1 MVHKFFKNNHL
12 HHLKSSFFVL
22 FSKNQSHFIHALHLY
37 SHFNH
42 ALFTLRLCP
51 FLTIVLSFSL
61 YLYVNLLIYY
71 NPCNSNIFLCIII
84 TKTTLFFLQNII
96 CFHHATIQIP
106 FTFCTPIHALF
117 TLNHA
122 FSHLITLT
130 IHAPEIDQQQISH
143 KPSHKS

>member
-1 MVHKFFKNNHL
+1 MLLLQFCNIISKIFICRIVKTFSFYFLAKINHA
-12 HHLKSSFFVL
+12 S
-22 FSKNQSHFIHALHLY
+22 ITLY
-37 SHFNH
+37 SHFNL

-130 IHAPEIDQQQISH
+130 IHAPEID
-143 KPSHKS
+143 

>member
-1 MVHKFFKNNHL
+1 MSHL
-12 HHLKSSFFVL
+12 NLSFLVL
-22 FSKNQSHFIHALHLY
+22 FAKNQSRFIHALH
-37 SHFNH
+37 
-42 ALFTLRLCP
+42 ALFTLCSRP
-51 FLTIVLSFSL
+51 FLSVILSFSL
-61 YLYVNLLIYY
+61 YLHVKLLVYC
-71 NPCNSNIFLCIII
+71 NPCNINIFLCIII
-84 TKTTLFFLQNII
+84 AKTTLIPLQNII

>member
-1 MVHKFFKNNHL
+1 M
-12 HHLKSSFFVL
+12 L
-22 FSKNQSHFIHALHLY
+22 FSKNQSRFIHGSFTLYTLYSRFIHALFM
-37 SHFNH
+37 SVFKCDFV
-42 ALFTLRLCP
+42 LFPLPTCK
-51 FLTIVLSFSL
+51 
-61 YLYVNLLIYY
+61 LLVYC
-71 NPCNSNIFLCIII
+71 NPCNINIFLCIVIA
-84 TKTTLFFLQNII
+84 KTTLIPLQNII

-143 KPSHKS
+143 KSSHKS